1 MATAA
6 RQRAQAK
13 YNSKP
18 EQKKRRA
25 MRNRA
30 RRNMIKAGKAHKGDG
45 KDVGH
50 ADGNPYNTPKRGTSN
65 LRMETKKAN
74 RSYRRTKGAHKKNP
88 RD

>member
-18 EQKKRRA
+18 TQVKRRMA
-25 MRNRA
+25 RNRA
-30 RRNMIKAGKAHKGDG
+30 RAAMVRAGKAHKGDG

-50 ADGNPYNTPKRGTSN
+50 ADGNPMNTPKKGTKN
-65 LRMETKKAN
+65 LRMESKKAN
-74 RSYRRTKGAHKKNP
+74 RSYRRKADGSKRNP